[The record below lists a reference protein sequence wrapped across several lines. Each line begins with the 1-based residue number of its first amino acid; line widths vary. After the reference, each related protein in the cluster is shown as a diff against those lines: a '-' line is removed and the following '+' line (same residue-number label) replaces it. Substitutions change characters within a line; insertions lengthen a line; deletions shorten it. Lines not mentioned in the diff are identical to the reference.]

1 MFNFTYI
8 HTVKHFYFF
17 ILLFIIGSCSLSAA
31 QESALNQSKNEYV
44 GARNECVIISY
55 VAYTHPNAVGYY
67 KDLGDDAFIKE
78 FDLHVSAGTFFLQD
92 GSIKETNWD
101 GDNIQ
106 VKYEF
111 LGVLETE
118 FRYEADPVF
127 IYALSADDG
136 ETWHFL
142 EQKDYLNNKIIKP
155 KDRLIKK

>member
-17 ILLFIIGSCSLSAA
+17 ILLFIIGSCSLNAA
-31 QESALNQSKNEYV
+31 QESALNQSKNEYI
-44 GARNECVIISY
+44 GARNEGVIISY
-55 VAYTHPNAVGYY
+55 VAYTHPNVVGFY
-67 KDLGDDAFIKE
+67 KDLGDEAFIE
-78 FDLHVSAGTFFLQD
+78 RFDLHVGVGSLFLQD

-111 LGVLETE
+111 MGILETE
-118 FRYEADPVF
+118 FRYEGDPVF

-136 ETWHFL
+136 KSWHFL
-142 EQKDYLNNKIIKP
+142 EEKDYFNSKIIKP